1 MNSSR
6 KRMLTAA
13 LSAAALVSSTF
24 SSAHTASSSGAPP
37 DRGRFVMPFGL
48 SLDTGERILSFEDE
62 LDEEEVGEQSANTSQ
77 LFVPGD
83 TETAWL
89 LEPTTFNRLSSA
101 GQRAVMLI
109 NGTRHPERR
118 QAIPLPADVSA
129 EAVPGENIRVNNP
142 ALDTDFHTHSETSI
156 AINGN
161 TIIISFNEFNF
172 NGYGV
177 WCQYLDS

>member
-6 KRMLTAA
+6 KRMLTVA

-24 SSAHTASSSGAPP
+24 SSAHTASNRGAPP

-48 SLDTGERILSFEDE
+48 SLDTRERILSFEDE
-62 LDEEEVGEQSANTSQ
+62 LDEEEVGEQSANASQ

-109 NGTRHPERR
+109 NGIRHPGRR
-118 QAIPLPADVSA
+118 QAIPLAI
-129 EAVPGENIRVNNP
+129 PG
-142 ALDTDFHTHSETSI
+142 LTSERPPRPGDSTSGM
-156 AINGN
+156 ASWLSDRTAKATTPG
-161 TIIISFNEFNF
+161 
-172 NGYGV
+172 
-177 WCQYLDS
+177 